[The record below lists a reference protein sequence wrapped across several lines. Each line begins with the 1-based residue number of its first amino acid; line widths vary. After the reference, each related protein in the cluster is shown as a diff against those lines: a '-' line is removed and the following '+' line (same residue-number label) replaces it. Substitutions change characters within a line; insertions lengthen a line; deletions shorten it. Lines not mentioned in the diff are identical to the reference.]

1 MSNFRNRT
9 TTGYTARDARVRPT
23 CPFCGTAIARPS
35 EPDVKRPGE
44 MPVGSCSCGAV
55 YAYDAT
61 GHNLGAAFS
70 EALVFACNMD
80 WDLAW
85 NLLPGEDYL
94 EELVENYDMES
105 NFIIPTGS
113 YEGRR
118 VSGALY
124 FIRLHNDIQ
133 EVTGQGVQK
142 RLDRSRPAAVTG
154 DSTYRPNAAKTLTK
168 KEIEDLVSRY
178 EYAPLLETATRDTK
192 VLRYLQRLLYS
203 GDELLRLRAADILG
217 KVCGIIAQ
225 TRPGPVS
232 NLMQRMVT
240 SVTNADFG
248 SSSWGAVDAIG
259 EIISNAPDIFAGYI
273 PVLYQFLEEEP
284 ALRPGVLRVLAK
296 IAAQNNDLID
306 KSLAYFL
313 KYVHADD
320 PATRGYTLLL
330 IGNLGARNLNLG
342 AAEAREALNR
352 LTEDGYEVGIYMNG
366 CIEKRRIGQLA
377 AEALKK
383 LKK

>member
-1 MSNFRNRT
+1 MSNFRNRAAT
-9 TTGYTARDARVRPT
+9 EYTARDARVRPV
-23 CPFCGTAIARPS
+23 CPFCGTAIVRPG

-94 EELVENYDMES
+94 EDLVENYDLES

-133 EVTGQGVQK
+133 EVTRQGVQK

-168 KEIEDLVSRY
+168 KEIEDMVSRY
-178 EYAPLLETATRDTK
+178 QYAPLLKTATRDTK

-217 KVCGIIAQ
+217 KVCGIVAQ
-225 TRPGPVS
+225 TRPGSVS

-313 KYVHADD
+313 KFLHAGD
-320 PATRGYTLLL
+320 PATRGYALLL
-330 IGNLGARNLNLG
+330 IGTLGARNLNLG
-342 AAEAREALNR
+342 ATEARDVLSR
-352 LTEDGYEVGIYMNG
+352 LTEDGHEVGIYVSGN
-366 CIEKRRIGQLA
+366 IEKRKIGQLA
-377 AEALKK
+377 AEALEK
-383 LKK
+383 LT